1 MLRRD
6 ASKEE
11 LLVPSPDKE
20 REMDL
25 GPQHRL
31 PSAPIAIGKYVDH
44 RGHLIPVPFHSVLG
58 SGFGSPSGSGSLER
72 GSESQHALY

>member
-11 LLVPSPDKE
+11 LPGPDKE
-20 REMDL
+20 RDMDL
-25 GPQHRL
+25 GPRRRL

-44 RGHLIPVPFHSVLG
+44 RDLIT
-58 SGFGSPSGSGSLER
+58 
-72 GSESQHALY
+72 

>member
-11 LLVPSPDKE
+11 LLVPGPDKE
-20 REMDL
+20 RDMDL
-25 GPQHRL
+25 GPRHRL

-44 RGHLIPVPFHSVLG
+44 
-58 SGFGSPSGSGSLER
+58 
-72 GSESQHALY
+72 